1 MEVPQASREHSW
13 RHPLFLRSLNPM
25 LVVDNDRRYVDA
37 NAAASLFLRLPHEAI
52 CRLRIDDLTPHALRP
67 ELDARWPEFLLG
79 GRQGRGTE
87 ALPWDFQMLD
97 GTRVG
102 VDLCSVPD
110 FAPGR
115 HLCIVVFPPAEGI
128 NERVSLAQPQGRR
141 VLTKRER
148 EVLGLVALGKT
159 GLEVAAELFVSPSTV
174 QTHVVN
180 TLVKLGAKNRAH
192 GIAIALQTG
201 ELDLDADPPA
211 PGRPPNP

>member
-1 MEVPQASREHSW
+1 MEVPQAAREHTW

-52 CRLRIDDLTPHALRP
+52 CRLRIDDLTPPMLLAD
-67 ELDARWPEFLLG
+67 LDAWWPEFLLG
-79 GRQGRGTE
+79 GRGEAGTR
-87 ALPWDFQMLD
+87 ALRWDFQMPD
-97 GTRVG
+97 GMRVA

-110 FAPGR
+110 FMPGR
-115 HLCIVVFPPAEGI
+115 HLVIVVFPPAEGI
-128 NERVSLAQPQGRR
+128 NERVSLARPQGRR

-159 GLEVAAELFVSPSTV
+159 GVEIAAELFVSPSTV
-174 QTHVVN
+174 QTHMVN

-201 ELDLDADPPA
+201 ELDLDADRPA
-211 PGRPPNP
+211 GGRPPDP